1 MAIAHGMLT
10 ARSRKRAT
18 TTQLLRPPRL
28 TRMKLSIPT
37 LSSIR
42 MRIPTLR
49 PLMLSPRSSSSPAIP
64 QRGEE
69 DIELDVTGLPEEVV
83 KRLELN
89 ETRGMRRREFNQA
102 MEKVTK
108 IESDFVEFETM
119 LKLNPE
125 GVVLDHMAPASR
137 LKVGAAILLEHW
149 DDFAPTIAAL
159 WEDPNARKLA
169 LSELRDGARST
180 SDSVTQQVETN
191 RRASAIRR
199 AIETTIPD
207 KVDPSDAVAYRA
219 AAHALLVQKL
229 NAGEA
234 VSPEQVPQLLTAL
247 VQRYGFDQSGEP
259 EKPKVPVRPKLA
271 VAGKP
276 AQAGATNRQTT
287 TTQTA
292 TAGKS
297 GTQTVSTMSPERF
310 RQATQGRQAARQVA
324 PQGAGALPVK
334 KPGPPENATIA
345 EASAFLR
352 GGKARR

>member
-1 MAIAHGMLT
+1 M
-10 ARSRKRAT
+10 KPDAT
-18 TTQLLRPPRL
+18 DAEPKIF
-28 TRMKLSIPT
+28 KL
-37 LSSIR
+37 
-42 MRIPTLR
+42 
-49 PLMLSPRSSSSPAIP
+49 AGDP

-108 IESDFVEFETM
+108 VEADFVEFETM

-149 DDFAPTIAAL
+149 DDLAPTIQAL
-159 WEDPNARKLA
+159 WEDPGARKLA
-169 LSELRDGARST
+169 LSELRDGARSV
-180 SDSVTQQVETN
+180 SANVAQQIETN
-191 RRASAIRR
+191 RKASAIRR
-199 AIETTIPD
+199 AVETTIPD
-207 KVDPSDAVAYRA
+207 KADPSDAVAYRA
-219 AAHALLVQKL
+219 AAHALIVQKL

-234 VSPEQVPQLLTAL
+234 VSPDAVPTLLASL
-247 VQRYGFDQSGEP
+247 VQRYGFDAEV
-259 EKPKVPVRPKLA
+259 ETAKPKVPVRPKLA

-276 AQAGATNRQTT
+276 AQQNATTRQ

-292 TAGKS
+292 TAGK
-297 GTQTVSTMSPERF
+297 GGVQTVSTMSPERF
-310 RQATQGRQAARQVA
+310 RSATEGRQAARQVA

-334 KPGPPENATIA
+334 KPGPPETATIA

-352 GGKARR
+352 GSKTRR